1 MNEKETIKLIGQ
13 QVAELQTCTN
23 NTITK
28 QKGVAGQ
35 VINAI
40 KKGEKDYTLLSL
52 LKVLDA
58 LGYTLQIV
66 KK

>member
-1 MNEKETIKLIGQ
+1 MNEKETIKRIGE
-13 QVAELQTCTN
+13 QVSILQICTN
-23 NTITK
+23 NKITK
-28 QKGVAGQ
+28 EKGLAGQ

-40 KKGEKDYTLLSL
+40 KKGEKSYTLLSL

>member
-1 MNEKETIKLIGQ
+1 MNEQETIKQIGQ

-23 NTITK
+23 NKITK
-28 QKGVAGQ
+28 EKKIAGQ
-35 VINAI
+35 VINSI
-40 KKGEKDYTLLSL
+40 KRGEKDYTLLSL